1 MTRTR
6 YPLRDV
12 QQDPVVAYCSRCGG
26 EIYADDAIMPGCLC
40 REHHTEAHTMSDREF
55 FGRYHLPGGIVLDKT
70 LCRIWHLKA
79 KKGENH
85 NGKSKN

>member
-12 QQDPVVAYCSRCGG
+12 QQDPVVAYCSRCDG

-40 REHHTEAHTMSDREF
+40 RKCWEDENRE
-55 FGRYHLPGGIVLDKT
+55 T
-70 LCRIWHLKA
+70 LRD
-79 KKGENH
+79 
-85 NGKSKN
+85 